1 MSAFGRRADTAAV
14 AVLGPARGLVAST
27 PQAVTALLQPLVAH
41 RFDPARDGARPRG
54 ELAAELAVLVD
65 TTLADQAL
73 WLDAK
78 VRRGLVTQFLHG
90 IIAAGSDAAPAA
102 AALVARSALPGAALG
117 DPAAAPAQSEVA
129 RVVPLVYP
137 LVMERIDSAAAAKLG
152 RGELAR
158 RLTSVVADVLTELAL
173 QLNQREQRELVTLL
187 LDDMLGLGPLE
198 PLLAD
203 DSINDI
209 LVNGAAQVFVERRG
223 RLEHTDVT
231 FRDNAHVMAVVTRI
245 VTQIGR
251 RVDEASPL
259 VDEDLML
266 VQPRPPGLPEDP
278 PPPPI
283 TLQEVARLPL
293 VIPSRPNVI
302 RMHVEAEMAA
312 IGCRPTIALE
322 IDGVSAILDLV
333 ADGAGHA
340 ILSRNAVA
348 SSVKPSAFTVRAI
361 GQPPLRT
368 RLSLATSSARPATLT
383 QQATMELV
391 RATAQ
396 ARLSAT

>member
-1 MSAFGRRADTAAV
+1 MDLKQLEYFVRVAELGSFTRASIALDIAQPALSRQVRLLEVELRQNLLVRNGRGAAPTE
-14 AVLGPARGLVAST
+14 AGKLLLEHARGILHQVERAREELGRVRGALAGRVAI
-27 PQAVTALLQPLVAH
+27 
-41 RFDPARDGARPRG
+41 
-54 ELAAELAVLVD
+54 
-65 TTLADQAL
+65 
-73 WLDAK
+73 
-78 VRRGLVTQFLHG
+78 GLPPSL
-90 IIAAGSDAAPAA
+90 
-102 AALVARSALPGAALG
+102 
-117 DPAAAPAQSEVA
+117 A
-129 RVVPLVYP
+129 RVLTVPLTRAFRQQMP
-137 LVMERIDSAAAAKLG
+137 DAQLSISEGL
-152 RGELAR
+152 
-158 RLTSVVADVLTELAL
+158 SVTMQEW
-173 QLNQREQRELVTLL
+173 
-187 LDDMLGLGPLE
+187 
-198 PLLAD
+198 
-203 DSINDI
+203 
-209 LVNGAAQVFVERRG
+209 LVNGRLDIAVLYNAQPANG
-223 RLEHTDVT
+223 
-231 FRDNAHVMAVVTRI
+231 I
-245 VTQIGR
+245 
-251 RVDEASPL
+251 EATPL

-293 VIPSRPNVI
+293 VIPSRPNAI

-361 GQPPLRT
+361 SQPPLRT

-383 QQATMELV
+383 QQAPMELV